1 LADAAERSRLRRG
14 IGHTFRTLRI
24 RDFRLYWFG
33 AFFSFI
39 GSWIQNTGQQ
49 WLVFDLTGSAQA
61 LGLMTF
67 IGAAPMFFL
76 SPFGGWL
83 ADRANKRV
91 VLVVC
96 QALFALSAFFLAVAV
111 WQGFAT
117 FWLITAVAF
126 INGCTSVVEIPT
138 RQSMISNIVP
148 SEDLASA
155 LPLSAGTFNTAR
167 IVGPAIG
174 GFILGTYGPA
184 ACYLING
191 VSFSALIFAVLAI
204 RADLRST
211 NDRSASLKETLF
223 EGIRYVGATPAFR
236 TLVTMMIITAT
247 CAMFYISL
255 ISAFAGKV
263 INTNAQGFG
272 YLLTSTGVGAIIGL
286 VSIAAL
292 SSRNIKGWIPIVAM
306 TGLGASL
313 MMVSLTREL
322 AYSCIALGFMGFFGV
337 GQMVGTNTA
346 LQYFSPPELRGR
358 VISVHVWSMAGMNPV
373 GALAFGWLAERIGL
387 PSTFLLGGAI
397 VFTVGLMALLFAKA
411 LKGLR

>member
-1 LADAAERSRLRRG
+1 MSDAAGSSRLRRG

-67 IGAAPMFFL
+67 VGAMPMFFL

-91 VLVVC
+91 VLIVC
-96 QALFALSAFFLAVAV
+96 QSLFALSAFFLAIAV

-117 FWLITAVAF
+117 FWLITGVAF

-167 IVGPAIG
+167 ILGPAIG

-211 NDRSASLKETLF
+211 SDRSASLKETLF
-223 EGIRYVGATPAFR
+223 EGIRHVARMPAFR
-236 TLVTMMIITAT
+236 TLVLMMIVTAT

-255 ISAFAGKV
+255 LSAFAGKV
-263 INTNAQGFG
+263 LGVNAQGFG

-292 SSRNIKGWIPIVAM
+292 SSRNIKGWIPIIAM

-322 AYSCIALGFMGFFGV
+322 TTSCIALGFMGFFGV

-358 VISVHVWSMAGMNPV
+358 VISVHVWSLAGMNPV
-373 GALAFGWLAERIGL
+373 GALVFGWLAERIGL
-387 PSTFLLGGAI
+387 PSTFLLGGGI

>member
-1 LADAAERSRLRRG
+1 
-14 IGHTFRTLRI
+14 
-24 RDFRLYWFG
+24 
-33 AFFSFI
+33 
-39 GSWIQNTGQQ
+39 
-49 WLVFDLTGSAQA
+49 
-61 LGLMTF
+61 MTF

-96 QALFALSAFFLAVAV
+96 QSLFALSAFFLAIAV

-223 EGIRYVGATPAFR
+223 EGIRFVSKTPAFR
-236 TLVTMMIITAT
+236 TLVIMMIITAT

-255 ISAFAGKV
+255 ISAFAGIV
-263 INTNAQGFG
+263 IRTNAQGFG
-272 YLLTSTGVGAIIGL
+272 YLLTSTGVGAIVGL
-286 VSIAAL
+286 VTIASL
-292 SSRNIKGWIPIVAM
+292 SSRNIKGWIPIIAM

-313 MMVSLTREL
+313 MVVSLTREL
-322 AYSCIALGFMGFFGV
+322 APSCIALGFMGFFGV

-373 GALAFGWLAERIGL
+373 GALTFGWLAERIGL
-387 PSTFLLGGAI
+387 PNTFLLGGAI

-411 LKGLR
+411 VKRLR